1 MTVREGQG
9 EAAGCRGAP
18 RSVAVVGGGLAL
30 WLTALAL
37 SRKLPDSVAVT
48 AVETRP
54 EPLDD
59 ALYGTVLPPEAYA
72 LHLDLGI
79 AEPELVQEV
88 ETGFAFGT
96 TYLDWAETDRSW
108 VSAFHAPLPVVAGVP
123 LAKLVA
129 AQDSVDL
136 GNCLLSAAAARRG
149 VFAHPPESGD
159 TPLSS
164 AEYGYLADPRDLA
177 RLYRSRCTGR
187 VRMLGGSLADIER
200 ESGRVSALR
209 IDDGTRVEADL
220 WVDASGLDASLLGQ
234 PEGDF
239 APIGA
244 SLGEAPS
251 PPGPPTAIVQSDEAG
266 WSVSTPL
273 RTRTLRTRV
282 GAPAM
287 GDAFTFAPAIHP
299 APWTG
304 NAVAVGTAAACLHPL
319 TVAAM
324 RLLLRDVRRLLDLF
338 PVGPDTHVEAGAY
351 NAACTRA
358 AEEAHHYQLAHFADV
373 ALPSGP
379 VWDGVAARLAP
390 DTRPSALARKLRQ
403 YAERGYLVDYDFEP
417 FDADSWAILHAGLGR
432 RPRRADA
439 LAATV
444 PAPEAAAHLRRL
456 AGEVEAVVAKMPP
469 HPVYLAK
476 FLDYLRRRAPREAA
490 IG

>member
-1 MTVREGQG
+1 
-9 EAAGCRGAP
+9 
-18 RSVAVVGGGLAL
+18 
-30 WLTALAL
+30 
-37 SRKLPDSVAVT
+37 
-48 AVETRP
+48 
-54 EPLDD
+54 
-59 ALYGTVLPPEAYA
+59 
-72 LHLDLGI
+72 
-79 AEPELVQEV
+79 
-88 ETGFAFGT
+88 
-96 TYLDWAETDRSW
+96 
-108 VSAFHAPLPVVAGVP
+108 
-123 LAKLVA
+123 
-129 AQDSVDL
+129 
-136 GNCLLSAAAARRG
+136 
-149 VFAHPPESGD
+149 
-159 TPLSS
+159 
-164 AEYGYLADPRDLA
+164 
-177 RLYRSRCTGR
+177 
-187 VRMLGGSLADIER
+187 
-200 ESGRVSALR
+200 
-209 IDDGTRVEADL
+209 
-220 WVDASGLDASLLGQ
+220 
-234 PEGDF
+234 
-239 APIGA
+239 
-244 SLGEAPS
+244 
-251 PPGPPTAIVQSDEAG
+251 
-266 WSVSTPL
+266 
-273 RTRTLRTRV
+273 
-282 GAPAM
+282 M

-358 AEEAHHYQLAHFADV
+358 AEEAQHYQLAHFADV